1 MFHMWAIGREIQ
13 QVINKWKIQNIYSCD
28 RLTHHYHPLEFLIS
42 QAHYCKMNTHNLFLF
57 IFVLLLLFIQSS
69 VQSLHRVRLFATPW
83 SAACQASLYIT
94 NSQSLLKLLSIELV
108 MPFNHLILCHPILCL
123 PAIFPSIR
131 VFGNE
136 SVLHIRWPNYW
147 SFSFSMSPSN
157 EDPGLI
163 SFRMDWWDPL
173 AVQGI
178 LKTLLQYHSSK
189 ASILW
194 CSAFFIVQISYPF
207 MTHDHWKNHSLD

>member
-1 MFHMWAIGREIQ
+1 MFHMWAIGPEIQ

-42 QAHYCKMNTHNLFLF
+42 QAHYSKMNTHNLFLF

-83 SAACQASLYIT
+83 SAARQASLYIT
-94 NSQSLLKLLSIELV
+94 NSQSLLKLISIELV
-108 MPFNHLILCHPILCL
+108 MPFNHLILCLPILCL

-136 SVLHIRWPNYW
+136 SVLHIRWLKYW
-147 SFSFSMSPSN
+147 RFKLSISPSK
-157 EDPGLI
+157 EYSGLI
-163 SFRMDWWDPL
+163 SFRIDWLDGSP
-173 AVQGI
+173 
-178 LKTLLQYHSSK
+178 
-189 ASILW
+189 
-194 CSAFFIVQISYPF
+194 CSPRDSVRLHPS
-207 MTHDHWKNHSLD
+207 